1 MLINKFKH
9 KLSSNFVRNIGWLG
23 LAELIP
29 RIFRLGVTVILAHFL
44 TAYDYGLAAIVM
56 TVGEFS
62 RVFTE
67 LGIGAKIIQAPE
79 QELDALC
86 NSAYWLTWVVFPG
99 IFIIQCLAAFPI
111 SWFYGSTQI
120 ILPICVSGI
129 PYLMWPISA
138 IQGTLIQRENRLKI
152 TAVHNTIY
160 TSGSYILSAILAFM
174 GMGMWSIVLPWV
186 LIAPIGV
193 YIYYINHPWRPT
205 SGMTTK
211 NWKEIF
217 NFGKNFLGIR
227 LLGTLRNNLDYLIV
241 GRFLGVKELGIY
253 FFGFN
258 AGLGISFSII
268 GAVSGAVLPH
278 LCAARSD
285 NFEFKKVY
293 LNTLKTITV
302 IIIPWVIFQSSLA
315 PFYVPLVFGQKWV
328 IAVPI
333 LILVCLSAIPRPFAD
348 AASQLLVAIGKPE
361 LDLRWNIIFTFLFGC
376 ALLIGVHWQAIG
388 VATSVLL
395 IHLLCLP
402 LFTLWVTRYVFPN
415 YKNSTIKS

>member
-1 MLINKFKH
+1 MLITKLKQQ
-9 KLSSNFVRNIGWLG
+9 LSSKFIQNIGWLG

-29 RIFRLGVTVILAHFL
+29 RIFRLGVTVVLAHFL

-62 RVFTE
+62 RVFTD
-67 LGIGAKIIQAPE
+67 LGIGAKIIQADE
-79 QELDALC
+79 QDLEALC
-86 NSAYWLTWVVFPG
+86 NSAYWLTWVIFPG
-99 IFIIQCLAAFPI
+99 IFVIQCLAAFPI
-111 SWFYGSTQI
+111 AWFYGSSQI

-152 TAVHNTIY
+152 TAVHNTVY
-160 TSGSYILSAILAFM
+160 TLGSYILSAILAFG

-205 SGMTTK
+205 TGMTTK
-211 NWKEIF
+211 HWKQIF
-217 NFGKNFLGIR
+217 SFGKNFLGIG

-258 AGLGISFSII
+258 AGLGISLSII
-268 GAVSGAVLPH
+268 GAVTSAILPH
-278 LCAARSD
+278 LCEARSD

-293 LNTLKTITV
+293 LNTFKTIAF
-302 IIIPWVIFQSSLA
+302 IIVPWVILQSTLA
-315 PFYVPLVFGQKWV
+315 PFYVPIVFGQKWV
-328 IAVPI
+328 VAIPI
-333 LILVCLSAIPRPFAD
+333 LILVCLSAIPRPFAS
-348 AASQLLVAIGKPE
+348 AASQLLVAIGRPD
-361 LDLRWNIIFTFLFGC
+361 LDLRWNVLFTIFFGC
-376 ALLIGVHWQAIG
+376 ALLIGVHWQAVG

-395 IHLLCLP
+395 VHLLCLP

-415 YKNSTIKS
+415 SQNSTIKR

>member
-1 MLINKFKH
+1 MLITKFKQQ
-9 KLSSNFVRNIGWLG
+9 LSSRFIRNIGWLG
-23 LAELIP
+23 LGELIP
-29 RIFRLGVTVILAHFL
+29 RIFRLGITVILAHFL
-44 TAYDYGLAAIVM
+44 SAYDYGLAAIVM

-67 LGIGAKIIQAPE
+67 LGIGAKIIQADKE
-79 QELDALC
+79 ELEELC
-86 NSAYWLTWVVFPG
+86 NSAYWLTWIVLPA

-111 SWFYGSTQI
+111 SWFYGSNQI

-129 PYLMWPISA
+129 PYLIWPISA
-138 IQGTLIQRENRLKI
+138 IQGTLIERENRLKI
-152 TAVHNTIY
+152 TAFHNTIY
-160 TSGSYILSAILAFM
+160 TSGSYILSAILAFC

-193 YIYYINHPWRPT
+193 YIYYVNHTWRPS

-211 NWKEIF
+211 HWKEIF

-241 GRFLGVKELGIY
+241 GRFLGVEELGIY

-258 AGLGISFSII
+258 AGLGISLSII
-268 GAVSGAVLPH
+268 GAVTSAILPH
-278 LCAARSD
+278 LCEARAD
-285 NFEFKKVY
+285 KLEFKKVY
-293 LNTLKTITV
+293 LHTLKTIGI
-302 IIIPWVIFQSSLA
+302 IIIPWVILQSSLA

-328 IAVPI
+328 VAIPI
-333 LILVCLSAIPRPFAD
+333 LILVCLSAIPRPFAN
-348 AASQLLVAIGKPE
+348 AASQLLVAIGRPD
-361 LDLRWNIIFTFLFGC
+361 LDFRWNILFTTLFSC

-395 IHLLCLP
+395 LHFLCLP
-402 LFTLWVTRYVFPN
+402 LFTLWVIRYVFPN
-415 YKNSTIKS
+415 YKNLSIKG